1 MLVNAQTNILIIEDD
16 LDIRESLVEALESGE
31 GYVVRTAGNGR
42 EGLDSLKSSAVLPN
56 LILLDLMMPVMDGYQ
71 FRAEQKQSALYGAI
85 PVVVMSADG
94 KAEQKLAQLD
104 CKAFLKKPLD
114 LDELLEMIKKLTA

>member
-1 MLVNAQTNILIIEDD
+1 MSAQTNILIIEDD
-16 LDIRESLVEALESGE
+16 LDIRESLVEALASGE
-31 GYVVRTAGNGR
+31 GYDVRTAGNGK
-42 EGLDSLKSSAVLPN
+42 EGLESLKASETLPH

-71 FRAEQKQSALYGAI
+71 FRAEQKQSPLYGAI

-94 KAEQKLAQLD
+94 KAQQKLAQLNCD
-104 CKAFLKKPLD
+104 AFLKKPLD